1 MIEDGA
7 KHTLI
12 LYNLK
17 APLSG
22 EILFTAANAKC
33 VANLKVKG
41 EMFRFDHVNVNIL
54 WWFSTHC
61 HDATLSLFP
70 SELQRVQLHLSHL

>member
-1 MIEDGA
+1 MIEEGA

-17 APLSG
+17 APLSA

-41 EMFRFDHVNVNIL
+41 EIFWLVI
-54 WWFSTHC
+54 
-61 HDATLSLFP
+61 
-70 SELQRVQLHLSHL
+70 